1 MPGTTAPS
9 LPYTSSPGNSS
20 SQDKCMEGAGQIE
33 PSPLK
38 GQGDRLVPVPLPLA
52 PSSSPGAL
60 SVIIPI
66 IASASV
72 SRAVILLVAAWLA
85 VIAALIATEPSAR
98 TPVIALVA
106 LEISLRIPR
115 LLGRSFL
122 TRLHLNRHDIGGFR
136 LLIGLCIDGDH
147 AVMIGSAS
155 EDARQ
160 RITGLRHF
168 DLVVGKRSFRR
179 FSDRPP
185 VGPVF
190 GALHPVFHP
199 VVVIGP
205 TQLDGAGFPV

>member
-33 PSPLK
+33 PSPLT

-52 PSSSPGAL
+52 PSSSPEAP
-60 SVIIPI
+60 SVIFPI
-66 IASASV
+66 ITSV
-72 SRAVILLVAAWLA
+72 SRRRDRAVTLLVPAWLA
-85 VIAALIATEPSAR
+85 VIAALIATAR

-190 GALHPVFHP
+190 GALH
-199 VVVIGP
+199 
-205 TQLDGAGFPV
+205 